1 MEDKIW
7 STKFCENLKRNLQ
20 YSLDQKLVERV
31 YVPCSLA
38 NVVGRCVGRKDG
50 ATTNGC
56 ETLRIV
62 RSNL

>member
-7 STKFCENLKRNLQ
+7 STKSCENLKKNLQ
-20 YSLDQKLVERV
+20 YSLDQKLAERV

-38 NVVGRCVGRKDG
+38 NVGRCVGRKDG
-50 ATTNGC
+50 ATASGC

-62 RSNL
+62 RSIL